1 MLIEKMRVLALV
13 FILAC
18 SMVFAVN
25 SKNGQDVKNDI
36 KKFFGVR
43 EYAEL
48 VDEENDD
55 VYFLG
60 GTDLFVYPT
69 LSSGRSYGHYVF
81 EKEYSSLDDIRL
93 DGEMDYRSFVGS
105 PYTILKAGKSL
116 VLRKAEGNYFLYN
129 FKENLSAK

>member
-1 MLIEKMRVLALV
+1 MRVLALV

-18 SMVFAVN
+18 SMVFAGN

-60 GTDLFVYPT
+60 RTDLFVYPT
-69 LSSGRSYGHYVF
+69 LSSGRSYGHYVI

-93 DGEMDYRSFVGS
+93 DGKMDYRSFVGS

-116 VLRKAEGNYFLYN
+116 VLRKAEGKYFSYN

>member
-18 SMVFAVN
+18 SMVFAGN

-60 GTDLFVYPT
+60 RTDLFVYPT

-93 DGEMDYRSFVGS
+93 DGEMDYR
-105 PYTILKAGKSL
+105 KAGKSL
-116 VLRKAEGNYFLYN
+116 VLRKAEGKYFLYN